1 MAIAATVTGRI
12 DGGARRGARGAAK
25 ARRRRESKR
34 IAIVKATGETGN
46 EEEESVTSSAVV
58 SRARDAGRRV
68 LDRSTREARANEDE
82 AISAELADAAKKA
95 AFISSKIAS
104 LLAAKDESEAEATVK
119 ALTAK
124 TAKET
129 TSLLEDLKKYKDG
142 EFDAEANSS
151 WEEYERTRER
161 ALRQGVA
168 YSAVTGIAVTAVLST
183 VSIDAVLSS
192 LESNPPLAALEQL
205 VGFVVTAYYG
215 TVYRRLLT
223 TTEGRQALRLDFAE
237 AFSQI
242 SGAPELA
249 AKLAASSDELDA
261 AVCKTIADME
271 EQTPRNKIP
280 ASVLAAID
288 VYYKARDTE
297 KAAMKNAVFLREQ
310 EEIRAVQAREAK
322 AKAAELDR
330 LKRKR
335 EQEETRERQ
344 QREREAKAKALVE
357 KREREQRERD
367 LKAQASQREREA
379 KAKAAQEERERQQ
392 REAKAKAK
400 MTQEERAAKA
410 KAAQEERAAKA
421 KAAQEEREAK
431 AKAAQEERAAK
442 AKAAQEE
449 REAKAKAAQ
458 EERER
463 EQAKIEA
470 QATETKEEPT
480 QPESSPEIPSIE
492 TSVGM
497 PVAAWIENINV
508 FMSKRTTSASIEAS
522 ERVDEDRKDK
532 EGLRW
537 IGEEIE
543 PAKTTSET
551 DVDEALQ
558 SLETAKAELG
568 KQMAVEFSL
577 TQKLEAEQLKV
588 KEMEEEL
595 QVLVAKSMT
604 SASQSDE
611 KARNLGER
619 VRNLED
625 ELKASNARNDE
636 LSEECRE
643 VTSRLEKVQL
653 EYTYQLTQVER
664 KTDARVSEL
673 EGVSGMTV
681 DEVAKLKDRVRSEEI
696 AKDEAIARVKQL
708 KAKVSELER
717 AVSELRTANKALERD
732 DMRAGALEGR
742 VKALMTE
749 NAELKTQVS
758 DLTRMLREAER
769 AAEIVERDAAFE
781 LRKVTLAADQ
791 RRRELEHQY
800 ANEERRIK
808 NLEADAKKA
817 IENSARLE
825 KQFATLL
832 DGDKTARELY
842 DAKREAEVAMED
854 AATARAALA
863 KVEAKLETRSANEQ
877 SYATL
882 EMSRALDAASAET
895 KQAQAQLQEMRDS
908 VAQMERSLN
917 ESSRAEKEQMKSEI
931 ERLRAEKESALETLK
946 SAEARAESQAL
957 ELRQALARVQ
967 EEKAAAQ
974 SRLDGEQN
982 ARLSDM
988 AKLQETVARLT
999 EEKSAFERELAN
1011 AVDSTA
1017 LDASRAECETLRG
1030 QLQAKTDE
1038 LNKAE
1043 KAASESARTYASE
1056 ISSLKSASSAEKDAI
1071 NAAAANE
1078 ALRRQGEIDR
1088 LVEERNDVRN
1098 ALAELEAK
1106 AAENAVA
1113 SEKERERIAEALR
1126 VSEAKLATAVDSS
1139 EARIAEIRAK
1149 YDELVAE
1156 KSEVD
1161 RAYAESKKSID
1172 DAMSQSEQNVAAAR
1186 TAVAQVEER
1195 FTALEVEIK
1204 RLRAEKSRVDA
1215 RLVEETS
1222 KSDGLVSDIER
1233 LVEEGSA
1240 RELSAASAAEAFES
1254 LKGQLTDAERRAS
1267 EANARFE
1274 ALKAKTAS
1282 LVEASELEA
1291 ARDDARRAENAWR
1304 EKLRIAEL
1312 EQEELRDEIERT
1324 RTEAS
1329 EATRL
1334 HSMSDELERK
1344 LAEADD
1350 RASELAR
1357 ELRSEQEAAAAALAA
1372 IAAER
1377 DELTRNLTEA
1387 RAKVEASSSALNDD
1401 VERELRADLAR
1412 MEARLAAAED
1422 DADVAREQA
1431 QEEFAVEAQTIAER
1445 AASDLAEAESRFAT
1459 QLEELEAKLS
1469 SATLAIKEA
1478 EAKTEALAK
1487 RAAKAETAAERASGA
1502 QVPAPSTPTPVIVST
1517 ETSSPG
1523 VDAASEERPAIV
1535 FEPSSLTALS
1545 KMKRDELIAECAAR
1559 GLDATGLAAEL
1570 RSRLRDARLTEKNA
1584 LTQQQRAQKRKAP
1597 QGFYR
1602 TVGGVRY
1609 DNAALCLADTFM
1621 AERGEIDRAGAEKI
1635 YESVFDGAGITKIE
1649 LETLALVLAGGGGR
1663 YAYVLSDAA
1672 ATYLQPRIDARREEI
1687 ESGLTKSAS
1696 KQYRVIDGAKYD
1708 DKALSIADASVK
1720 KSGAVSLAAAE
1731 RVFDAVLDGAGATAR
1746 EIATL
1751 VYIAESMPPASDDVT
1766 AYLTLKINELRAR

>member
-400 MTQEERAAKA
+400 AAQEERAAQI
-410 KAAQEERAAKA
+410 KAAQEERA
-421 KAAQEEREAK
+421 AK

-508 FMSKRTTSASIEAS
+508 FMSKR
-522 ERVDEDRKDK
+522 
-532 EGLRW
+532 
-537 IGEEIE
+537 
-543 PAKTTSET
+543 TTSET

-653 EYTYQLTQVER
+653 EYTYQRTQVER

-832 DGDKTARELY
+832 DEDKTARELY

-1334 HSMSDELERK
+1334 RSMSDELERK

-1422 DADVAREQA
+1422 DADVARERA

>member
-82 AISAELADAAKKA
+82 AIPAELADAAKKA

-400 MTQEERAAKA
+400 AAQEERAAQIKAAQEERAAKA

-421 KAAQEEREAK
+421 KAAQEERE
-431 AKAAQEERAAK
+431 AK

-508 FMSKRTTSASIEAS
+508 FMSNR
-522 ERVDEDRKDK
+522 
-532 EGLRW
+532 
-537 IGEEIE
+537 
-543 PAKTTSET
+543 TTSET

-595 QVLVAKSMT
+595 QVLVAKAMT

-832 DGDKTARELY
+832 DEDKTARELY

-1334 HSMSDELERK
+1334 RSMSDELERK

-1422 DADVAREQA
+1422 DADVARERA

>member
-400 MTQEERAAKA
+400 AAQEERAAQI
-410 KAAQEERAAKA
+410 KAAQEERA
-421 KAAQEEREAK
+421 AK

-508 FMSKRTTSASIEAS
+508 FMSKR
-522 ERVDEDRKDK
+522 
-532 EGLRW
+532 
-537 IGEEIE
+537 
-543 PAKTTSET
+543 TTSET

-653 EYTYQLTQVER
+653 EYTYQRTQVER

-832 DGDKTARELY
+832 DEDKTARELY

-1324 RTEAS
+1324 RAEAS

-1334 HSMSDELERK
+1334 RSMSDELERK

>member
-82 AISAELADAAKKA
+82 AIPAELADAAKKA

-379 KAKAAQEERERQQ
+379 KAKAAQEERER
-392 REAKAKAK
+392 
-400 MTQEERAAKA
+400 
-410 KAAQEERAAKA
+410 
-421 KAAQEEREAK
+421 
-431 AKAAQEERAAK
+431 
-442 AKAAQEE
+442 
-449 REAKAKAAQ
+449 
-458 EERER
+458 

-508 FMSKRTTSASIEAS
+508 FMSKR
-522 ERVDEDRKDK
+522 
-532 EGLRW
+532 
-537 IGEEIE
+537 
-543 PAKTTSET
+543 TTSET

-653 EYTYQLTQVER
+653 EYTYQRTQVER

-832 DGDKTARELY
+832 DEDKTARELY

-1324 RTEAS
+1324 RAEAS

-1334 HSMSDELERK
+1334 RSMSDELERK

>member
-1 MAIAATVTGRI
+1 
-12 DGGARRGARGAAK
+12 
-25 ARRRRESKR
+25 
-34 IAIVKATGETGN
+34 
-46 EEEESVTSSAVV
+46 
-58 SRARDAGRRV
+58 
-68 LDRSTREARANEDE
+68 
-82 AISAELADAAKKA
+82 
-95 AFISSKIAS
+95 
-104 LLAAKDESEAEATVK
+104 
-119 ALTAK
+119 
-124 TAKET
+124 
-129 TSLLEDLKKYKDG
+129 
-142 EFDAEANSS
+142 
-151 WEEYERTRER
+151 
-161 ALRQGVA
+161 
-168 YSAVTGIAVTAVLST
+168 
-183 VSIDAVLSS
+183 
-192 LESNPPLAALEQL
+192 
-205 VGFVVTAYYG
+205 
-215 TVYRRLLT
+215 
-223 TTEGRQALRLDFAE
+223 
-237 AFSQI
+237 
-242 SGAPELA
+242 
-249 AKLAASSDELDA
+249 
-261 AVCKTIADME
+261 
-271 EQTPRNKIP
+271 
-280 ASVLAAID
+280 
-288 VYYKARDTE
+288 
-297 KAAMKNAVFLREQ
+297 
-310 EEIRAVQAREAK
+310 
-322 AKAAELDR
+322 
-330 LKRKR
+330 
-335 EQEETRERQ
+335 
-344 QREREAKAKALVE
+344 
-357 KREREQRERD
+357 
-367 LKAQASQREREA
+367 
-379 KAKAAQEERERQQ
+379 
-392 REAKAKAK
+392 
-400 MTQEERAAKA
+400 
-410 KAAQEERAAKA
+410 
-421 KAAQEEREAK
+421 
-431 AKAAQEERAAK
+431 
-442 AKAAQEE
+442 
-449 REAKAKAAQ
+449 
-458 EERER
+458 
-463 EQAKIEA
+463 
-470 QATETKEEPT
+470 
-480 QPESSPEIPSIE
+480 
-492 TSVGM
+492 M

-508 FMSKRTTSASIEAS
+508 FMSKRTTSASIEA
-522 ERVDEDRKDK
+522 
-532 EGLRW
+532 
-537 IGEEIE
+537 
-543 PAKTTSET
+543 

-595 QVLVAKSMT
+595 QVLVAKAMT

-653 EYTYQLTQVER
+653 KYTYQLTQVER

-832 DGDKTARELY
+832 DEDKTARELY

-1324 RTEAS
+1324 RAEAS

-1334 HSMSDELERK
+1334 RSMSDELERK

-1422 DADVAREQA
+1422 DADVARERA

>member
-82 AISAELADAAKKA
+82 AIPAELADAAKKA

-392 REAKAKAK
+392 REGK
-400 MTQEERAAKA
+400 AKA
-410 KAAQEERAAKA
+410 KAAQEERA
-421 KAAQEEREAK
+421 
-431 AKAAQEERAAK
+431 
-442 AKAAQEE
+442 
-449 REAKAKAAQ
+449 AKAKAAQ

-497 PVAAWIENINV
+497 PVDAWIENINV
-508 FMSKRTTSASIEAS
+508 FMSKRTTSAS
-522 ERVDEDRKDK
+522 
-532 EGLRW
+532 
-537 IGEEIE
+537 
-543 PAKTTSET
+543 SET

-595 QVLVAKSMT
+595 QVLVAKAMT

-653 EYTYQLTQVER
+653 EYTYQRTQVER

-832 DGDKTARELY
+832 DEDKTARELY

-1324 RTEAS
+1324 RAEAS

-1334 HSMSDELERK
+1334 RSMSDELERK

-1766 AYLTLKINELRAR
+1766 AYLTLKINESRAR

>member
-82 AISAELADAAKKA
+82 AIPAELADAAKKA

-379 KAKAAQEERERQQ
+379 KAKAAQEERER
-392 REAKAKAK
+392 
-400 MTQEERAAKA
+400 
-410 KAAQEERAAKA
+410 
-421 KAAQEEREAK
+421 
-431 AKAAQEERAAK
+431 
-442 AKAAQEE
+442 
-449 REAKAKAAQ
+449 
-458 EERER
+458 

-508 FMSKRTTSASIEAS
+508 FMSKR
-522 ERVDEDRKDK
+522 
-532 EGLRW
+532 
-537 IGEEIE
+537 
-543 PAKTTSET
+543 TTSET

-653 EYTYQLTQVER
+653 EYTYQRTQVER

-832 DGDKTARELY
+832 DEDKTARELY

-1334 HSMSDELERK
+1334 RSMSDELERK

>member
-400 MTQEERAAKA
+400 T
-410 KAAQEERAAKA
+410 
-421 KAAQEEREAK
+421 
-431 AKAAQEERAAK
+431 AQEERAAK

-508 FMSKRTTSASIEAS
+508 FMSKRTTS
-522 ERVDEDRKDK
+522 
-532 EGLRW
+532 
-537 IGEEIE
+537 
-543 PAKTTSET
+543 ET

-595 QVLVAKSMT
+595 QVLVAKAMT

-653 EYTYQLTQVER
+653 EYTYQRTQVER

-832 DGDKTARELY
+832 DEDKTARELY

-863 KVEAKLETRSANEQ
+863 KVEAKLETRSANKQ

-895 KQAQAQLQEMRDS
+895 KQAQAQLREMRDS

-1334 HSMSDELERK
+1334 RSMSDELERK

>member
-1 MAIAATVTGRI
+1 MAIAATVAGRI

-82 AISAELADAAKKA
+82 AIPAELADAAKKA

-400 MTQEERAAKA
+400 
-410 KAAQEERAAKA
+410 
-421 KAAQEEREAK
+421 
-431 AKAAQEERAAK
+431 AAQEERAAK

-508 FMSKRTTSASIEAS
+508 FMSKRTTSAS
-522 ERVDEDRKDK
+522 
-532 EGLRW
+532 
-537 IGEEIE
+537 
-543 PAKTTSET
+543 SET

-653 EYTYQLTQVER
+653 EYTYQRTQVER

-832 DGDKTARELY
+832 DEDKTARELY

-1334 HSMSDELERK
+1334 RSMSDELERK

>member
-82 AISAELADAAKKA
+82 AIPAELADAAKKA

-310 EEIRAVQAREAK
+310 EEIRAVQARETK

-400 MTQEERAAKA
+400 AAQEERAAQI
-410 KAAQEERAAKA
+410 KAAQEERA
-421 KAAQEEREAK
+421 AK

-508 FMSKRTTSASIEAS
+508 FMSKRTTSAS
-522 ERVDEDRKDK
+522 
-532 EGLRW
+532 
-537 IGEEIE
+537 
-543 PAKTTSET
+543 SET

-595 QVLVAKSMT
+595 QVLVAKAMT

-619 VRNLED
+619 VRDLED

-653 EYTYQLTQVER
+653 EYTYQRTQVER

-832 DGDKTARELY
+832 DEDKTARELY

-1334 HSMSDELERK
+1334 RSMSDELERK

-1422 DADVAREQA
+1422 DADVARERA

>member
-400 MTQEERAAKA
+400 AAQEERAAQIKAAQEERAAKA

-421 KAAQEEREAK
+421 KAAQEERA
-431 AKAAQEERAAK
+431 
-442 AKAAQEE
+442 
-449 REAKAKAAQ
+449 AKAKAAQ

-508 FMSKRTTSASIEAS
+508 FMSKR
-522 ERVDEDRKDK
+522 
-532 EGLRW
+532 
-537 IGEEIE
+537 
-543 PAKTTSET
+543 TTSET

-653 EYTYQLTQVER
+653 EYTYQRTQVER

-832 DGDKTARELY
+832 DEDKTARELY

-1334 HSMSDELERK
+1334 RSMSDELERK

-1422 DADVAREQA
+1422 DADVARERA

>member
-82 AISAELADAAKKA
+82 AIPAELADAAKKA

-400 MTQEERAAKA
+400 M
-410 KAAQEERAAKA
+410 
-421 KAAQEEREAK
+421 
-431 AKAAQEERAAK
+431 AQEERAAK

-508 FMSKRTTSASIEAS
+508 FMSKRTTSAS
-522 ERVDEDRKDK
+522 
-532 EGLRW
+532 
-537 IGEEIE
+537 
-543 PAKTTSET
+543 SET

-653 EYTYQLTQVER
+653 EYTYQRTQVER

-832 DGDKTARELY
+832 DEDKTARELY

-1334 HSMSDELERK
+1334 RSMSDELERK

-1422 DADVAREQA
+1422 DADVARERA

>member
-46 EEEESVTSSAVV
+46 EEEESVTSSEVV

-82 AISAELADAAKKA
+82 AIPAELADAAKKA

-400 MTQEERAAKA
+400 AAQEERAAQI
-410 KAAQEERAAKA
+410 KAAQEERAAQI
-421 KAAQEEREAK
+421 KAAQEERAAK

-508 FMSKRTTSASIEAS
+508 FMSKRTTS
-522 ERVDEDRKDK
+522 
-532 EGLRW
+532 
-537 IGEEIE
+537 
-543 PAKTTSET
+543 ET

-595 QVLVAKSMT
+595 QALVAKAMT

-653 EYTYQLTQVER
+653 EYTYQRTQVER

-832 DGDKTARELY
+832 DEDKTARELY

-1334 HSMSDELERK
+1334 RSMSDELERK

-1609 DNAALCLADTFM
+1609 DNTALCLADTFM

>member
-82 AISAELADAAKKA
+82 AIPAELADAAKKA

-400 MTQEERAAKA
+400 AAQEERAAQI
-410 KAAQEERAAKA
+410 KAAQEERA
-421 KAAQEEREAK
+421 AK

-508 FMSKRTTSASIEAS
+508 FMSNR
-522 ERVDEDRKDK
+522 
-532 EGLRW
+532 
-537 IGEEIE
+537 
-543 PAKTTSET
+543 TTSET

-653 EYTYQLTQVER
+653 EYTYQRTQVER

-832 DGDKTARELY
+832 DEDKTARELY

-1334 HSMSDELERK
+1334 RSMSDELERK

-1422 DADVAREQA
+1422 DADVARERA

>member
-82 AISAELADAAKKA
+82 AIPAELADAAKKA

-379 KAKAAQEERERQQ
+379 KDKAAQEERERQQ
-392 REAKAKAK
+392 REAK
-400 MTQEERAAKA
+400 
-410 KAAQEERAAKA
+410 
-421 KAAQEEREAK
+421 AK

-508 FMSKRTTSASIEAS
+508 FMSKRTTS
-522 ERVDEDRKDK
+522 
-532 EGLRW
+532 
-537 IGEEIE
+537 
-543 PAKTTSET
+543 ET

-595 QVLVAKSMT
+595 QVLVAKAMT

-653 EYTYQLTQVER
+653 EYTYQRTQVER

-832 DGDKTARELY
+832 DEDKTARELY

-1334 HSMSDELERK
+1334 RSMSDELERK

>member
-82 AISAELADAAKKA
+82 AIPAELADAAKKA

-400 MTQEERAAKA
+400 AAQEERAAQI
-410 KAAQEERAAKA
+410 KAAQEERA
-421 KAAQEEREAK
+421 AK

-508 FMSKRTTSASIEAS
+508 FMSKRTTS
-522 ERVDEDRKDK
+522 
-532 EGLRW
+532 
-537 IGEEIE
+537 
-543 PAKTTSET
+543 ET

-595 QVLVAKSMT
+595 QVLVAKAMT

-653 EYTYQLTQVER
+653 EYTYQRTQVER

-832 DGDKTARELY
+832 DEDKTARELY

-1334 HSMSDELERK
+1334 RSMSDELERK

-1422 DADVAREQA
+1422 DADVARERA

>member
-1 MAIAATVTGRI
+1 
-12 DGGARRGARGAAK
+12 
-25 ARRRRESKR
+25 
-34 IAIVKATGETGN
+34 
-46 EEEESVTSSAVV
+46 
-58 SRARDAGRRV
+58 V

-400 MTQEERAAKA
+400 MTQEERAAQI

-421 KAAQEEREAK
+421 KAAQEERAAK

-508 FMSKRTTSASIEAS
+508 FMSKR
-522 ERVDEDRKDK
+522 
-532 EGLRW
+532 
-537 IGEEIE
+537 
-543 PAKTTSET
+543 TTSET

-832 DGDKTARELY
+832 DEDKTARELY

-1324 RTEAS
+1324 RAEAS

-1334 HSMSDELERK
+1334 RSMSDELERK

-1357 ELRSEQEAAAAALAA
+1357 ELRSEQETAAAALAA

-1766 AYLTLKINELRAR
+1766 AYLTLKINQLRAR

>member
-82 AISAELADAAKKA
+82 AIPAELADAAKKA

-400 MTQEERAAKA
+400 AAQEERAAQI
-410 KAAQEERAAKA
+410 KAAQEERA
-421 KAAQEEREAK
+421 AK

-508 FMSKRTTSASIEAS
+508 FMSKRTTS
-522 ERVDEDRKDK
+522 
-532 EGLRW
+532 
-537 IGEEIE
+537 
-543 PAKTTSET
+543 ET

-595 QVLVAKSMT
+595 QALVAKAMT

-653 EYTYQLTQVER
+653 EYTYQRTQVER

-832 DGDKTARELY
+832 DEDKTARELY

-1324 RTEAS
+1324 RAEAS

-1334 HSMSDELERK
+1334 RSMSDELERK

>member
-82 AISAELADAAKKA
+82 AIPAELADAAKKA

-400 MTQEERAAKA
+400 AAQEERAAQIKAAQEERAAKA

-421 KAAQEEREAK
+421 KAAQEERA
-431 AKAAQEERAAK
+431 
-442 AKAAQEE
+442 
-449 REAKAKAAQ
+449 AKAKAAQ

-508 FMSKRTTSASIEAS
+508 FMSKRTTSAS
-522 ERVDEDRKDK
+522 
-532 EGLRW
+532 
-537 IGEEIE
+537 
-543 PAKTTSET
+543 SET

-653 EYTYQLTQVER
+653 EYTYQRTQVER

-832 DGDKTARELY
+832 DEDKTARELY

-1334 HSMSDELERK
+1334 RSMSDELERK

-1422 DADVAREQA
+1422 DADVARERA

>member
-1 MAIAATVTGRI
+1 MAIAATVAGRI

-82 AISAELADAAKKA
+82 AIPAELADAAKKA

-400 MTQEERAAKA
+400 AAQEERAAQI
-410 KAAQEERAAKA
+410 KAAQEERA
-421 KAAQEEREAK
+421 AK

-508 FMSKRTTSASIEAS
+508 FMSKRTTSAS
-522 ERVDEDRKDK
+522 
-532 EGLRW
+532 
-537 IGEEIE
+537 
-543 PAKTTSET
+543 SET

-653 EYTYQLTQVER
+653 EYTYQRTQVER

-832 DGDKTARELY
+832 DEDKTARELY

-1334 HSMSDELERK
+1334 RSMSDELERK

-1422 DADVAREQA
+1422 DADVARERA

>member
-82 AISAELADAAKKA
+82 AIPAELADAAKKA

-192 LESNPPLAALEQL
+192 LEPTPPLAALEQL

-400 MTQEERAAKA
+400 AAQEERTAQI
-410 KAAQEERAAKA
+410 KAAQEERA
-421 KAAQEEREAK
+421 AK

-508 FMSKRTTSASIEAS
+508 FMSKR
-522 ERVDEDRKDK
+522 
-532 EGLRW
+532 
-537 IGEEIE
+537 
-543 PAKTTSET
+543 TTSET

-653 EYTYQLTQVER
+653 EYTYQRTQVER

-832 DGDKTARELY
+832 DEDKTARELY

-863 KVEAKLETRSANEQ
+863 KVEAKLETRSANKQ
-877 SYATL
+877 SHATL

-1324 RTEAS
+1324 RAEAS

-1334 HSMSDELERK
+1334 RSMSDELERK

>member
-1 MAIAATVTGRI
+1 MAIAATVAGRI

-400 MTQEERAAKA
+400 AAQEERAAQI
-410 KAAQEERAAKA
+410 KAAQEERA
-421 KAAQEEREAK
+421 AK

-508 FMSKRTTSASIEAS
+508 FMSKRTTSAS
-522 ERVDEDRKDK
+522 
-532 EGLRW
+532 
-537 IGEEIE
+537 
-543 PAKTTSET
+543 SET

-653 EYTYQLTQVER
+653 EYTYQRTQVER

-832 DGDKTARELY
+832 DEDKTARELY

-1324 RTEAS
+1324 RAEAS

-1334 HSMSDELERK
+1334 RSMSDELERK

>member
-82 AISAELADAAKKA
+82 AIPAELADAAKKA

-400 MTQEERAAKA
+400 
-410 KAAQEERAAKA
+410 AAQEERA
-421 KAAQEEREAK
+421 AK

-508 FMSKRTTSASIEAS
+508 FMSKR
-522 ERVDEDRKDK
+522 
-532 EGLRW
+532 
-537 IGEEIE
+537 
-543 PAKTTSET
+543 TTSET

-653 EYTYQLTQVER
+653 EYTYQRTQVER

-832 DGDKTARELY
+832 DEDKTARELY

-1334 HSMSDELERK
+1334 RSMSDELERK

>member
-400 MTQEERAAKA
+400 AAQEERAAQI
-410 KAAQEERAAKA
+410 KAAQEERA
-421 KAAQEEREAK
+421 AK

-508 FMSKRTTSASIEAS
+508 FMSKRTTSAS
-522 ERVDEDRKDK
+522 
-532 EGLRW
+532 
-537 IGEEIE
+537 
-543 PAKTTSET
+543 SET

-653 EYTYQLTQVER
+653 EYTYQRTQVER

-832 DGDKTARELY
+832 DEDKTARELY

-1334 HSMSDELERK
+1334 RSMSDELERK

-1422 DADVAREQA
+1422 DADVARERA

>member
-82 AISAELADAAKKA
+82 AISPELADAAKKA

-400 MTQEERAAKA
+400 AAQEERAAQI
-410 KAAQEERAAKA
+410 KAAQEERA
-421 KAAQEEREAK
+421 AK

-508 FMSKRTTSASIEAS
+508 FMSKRTTS
-522 ERVDEDRKDK
+522 
-532 EGLRW
+532 
-537 IGEEIE
+537 
-543 PAKTTSET
+543 ET

-595 QVLVAKSMT
+595 QVLVAKAMT

-653 EYTYQLTQVER
+653 EYTYQRTQVER

-832 DGDKTARELY
+832 DEDKTARELY

-1324 RTEAS
+1324 RAEAS

-1334 HSMSDELERK
+1334 RSMSDELERK

>member
-82 AISAELADAAKKA
+82 AIPAELADAAKKA

-400 MTQEERAAKA
+400 
-410 KAAQEERAAKA
+410 AAQEERA
-421 KAAQEEREAK
+421 AK

-508 FMSKRTTSASIEAS
+508 FMSKRTTSAS
-522 ERVDEDRKDK
+522 
-532 EGLRW
+532 
-537 IGEEIE
+537 
-543 PAKTTSET
+543 SET

-653 EYTYQLTQVER
+653 EYTYQRTQVER

-832 DGDKTARELY
+832 DEDKTARELY

-1324 RTEAS
+1324 RAEAS

-1334 HSMSDELERK
+1334 RSMSDELERK

-1422 DADVAREQA
+1422 DADVARERA

>member
-82 AISAELADAAKKA
+82 AIPAELADAAKKA

-379 KAKAAQEERERQQ
+379 KAKAAQEERER
-392 REAKAKAK
+392 
-400 MTQEERAAKA
+400 
-410 KAAQEERAAKA
+410 
-421 KAAQEEREAK
+421 
-431 AKAAQEERAAK
+431 
-442 AKAAQEE
+442 
-449 REAKAKAAQ
+449 
-458 EERER
+458 

-508 FMSKRTTSASIEAS
+508 FMSKRTTSAS
-522 ERVDEDRKDK
+522 
-532 EGLRW
+532 
-537 IGEEIE
+537 
-543 PAKTTSET
+543 SET

-653 EYTYQLTQVER
+653 EYTYQRTQVER

-832 DGDKTARELY
+832 DEDKTARELY

-1324 RTEAS
+1324 RAEAS

-1334 HSMSDELERK
+1334 RSMSDELERK

-1422 DADVAREQA
+1422 DADVARERA

>member
-82 AISAELADAAKKA
+82 AIPAELADAAKKA

-400 MTQEERAAKA
+400 
-410 KAAQEERAAKA
+410 AAQEERAAKA
-421 KAAQEEREAK
+421 KAAQEERAAK

-508 FMSKRTTSASIEAS
+508 FMSKRTTSAS
-522 ERVDEDRKDK
+522 
-532 EGLRW
+532 
-537 IGEEIE
+537 
-543 PAKTTSET
+543 SET

-653 EYTYQLTQVER
+653 EYTYQRTQVER

-832 DGDKTARELY
+832 DEDKTARELY

-1334 HSMSDELERK
+1334 RSMSDELERK

>member
-1 MAIAATVTGRI
+1 
-12 DGGARRGARGAAK
+12 
-25 ARRRRESKR
+25 
-34 IAIVKATGETGN
+34 
-46 EEEESVTSSAVV
+46 
-58 SRARDAGRRV
+58 
-68 LDRSTREARANEDE
+68 
-82 AISAELADAAKKA
+82 
-95 AFISSKIAS
+95 
-104 LLAAKDESEAEATVK
+104 
-119 ALTAK
+119 
-124 TAKET
+124 
-129 TSLLEDLKKYKDG
+129 
-142 EFDAEANSS
+142 
-151 WEEYERTRER
+151 
-161 ALRQGVA
+161 
-168 YSAVTGIAVTAVLST
+168 
-183 VSIDAVLSS
+183 
-192 LESNPPLAALEQL
+192 
-205 VGFVVTAYYG
+205 
-215 TVYRRLLT
+215 
-223 TTEGRQALRLDFAE
+223 
-237 AFSQI
+237 
-242 SGAPELA
+242 
-249 AKLAASSDELDA
+249 
-261 AVCKTIADME
+261 
-271 EQTPRNKIP
+271 
-280 ASVLAAID
+280 
-288 VYYKARDTE
+288 
-297 KAAMKNAVFLREQ
+297 
-310 EEIRAVQAREAK
+310 
-322 AKAAELDR
+322 
-330 LKRKR
+330 
-335 EQEETRERQ
+335 
-344 QREREAKAKALVE
+344 
-357 KREREQRERD
+357 
-367 LKAQASQREREA
+367 
-379 KAKAAQEERERQQ
+379 
-392 REAKAKAK
+392 
-400 MTQEERAAKA
+400 
-410 KAAQEERAAKA
+410 
-421 KAAQEEREAK
+421 
-431 AKAAQEERAAK
+431 
-442 AKAAQEE
+442 
-449 REAKAKAAQ
+449 
-458 EERER
+458 
-463 EQAKIEA
+463 
-470 QATETKEEPT
+470 
-480 QPESSPEIPSIE
+480 
-492 TSVGM
+492 M

-508 FMSKRTTSASIEAS
+508 FMSKRTTSAS
-522 ERVDEDRKDK
+522 
-532 EGLRW
+532 
-537 IGEEIE
+537 
-543 PAKTTSET
+543 SET

-595 QVLVAKSMT
+595 QVLVAKAMT

-653 EYTYQLTQVER
+653 EYTYQRTQVER

-832 DGDKTARELY
+832 DEDKTARELY

-1324 RTEAS
+1324 RAEAS

-1334 HSMSDELERK
+1334 RSMSDELERK

-1487 RAAKAETAAERASGA
+1487 RAAKAETAAERTSGA

>member
-82 AISAELADAAKKA
+82 AIPAELADAAKKA

-400 MTQEERAAKA
+400 AAQEERAAQI
-410 KAAQEERAAKA
+410 KAAQEERA
-421 KAAQEEREAK
+421 AK

-508 FMSKRTTSASIEAS
+508 FMSKR
-522 ERVDEDRKDK
+522 
-532 EGLRW
+532 
-537 IGEEIE
+537 
-543 PAKTTSET
+543 TTSET

-653 EYTYQLTQVER
+653 EYTYQRTQVER

-832 DGDKTARELY
+832 DEDKTARELY

-1324 RTEAS
+1324 RAEAS

-1334 HSMSDELERK
+1334 RSMSDELERK

-1422 DADVAREQA
+1422 DADVARERA

>member
-82 AISAELADAAKKA
+82 AIPAELADAAKKA

-400 MTQEERAAKA
+400 AAQEERAAQI
-410 KAAQEERAAKA
+410 KAAQEERA
-421 KAAQEEREAK
+421 AK

-508 FMSKRTTSASIEAS
+508 FMSKRTTSAS
-522 ERVDEDRKDK
+522 
-532 EGLRW
+532 
-537 IGEEIE
+537 
-543 PAKTTSET
+543 SET

-653 EYTYQLTQVER
+653 EYTYQRTQVER

-832 DGDKTARELY
+832 DEDKTARELY

-1334 HSMSDELERK
+1334 RSMSDELERK

>member
-82 AISAELADAAKKA
+82 AIPAELADAAKKA

-400 MTQEERAAKA
+400 AAQEERAAQI
-410 KAAQEERAAKA
+410 KAAQEERA
-421 KAAQEEREAK
+421 AK

-508 FMSKRTTSASIEAS
+508 FMSNR
-522 ERVDEDRKDK
+522 
-532 EGLRW
+532 
-537 IGEEIE
+537 
-543 PAKTTSET
+543 TTSET

-595 QVLVAKSMT
+595 QVLVAKAMT

-653 EYTYQLTQVER
+653 EYTYQRTQVER

-832 DGDKTARELY
+832 DEDKTARELY

-1334 HSMSDELERK
+1334 RSMSDELERK

>member
-82 AISAELADAAKKA
+82 AIPAELADAAKKA

-400 MTQEERAAKA
+400 AAQEERAAQI
-410 KAAQEERAAKA
+410 KAAQEERA
-421 KAAQEEREAK
+421 AK

-508 FMSKRTTSASIEAS
+508 FMSKRTTSAS
-522 ERVDEDRKDK
+522 
-532 EGLRW
+532 
-537 IGEEIE
+537 
-543 PAKTTSET
+543 SET

-595 QVLVAKSMT
+595 QVLVAKAMT

-653 EYTYQLTQVER
+653 EYTYQRTQVER

-832 DGDKTARELY
+832 DEDKTARELY

-1334 HSMSDELERK
+1334 RSMSDELERK

-1422 DADVAREQA
+1422 DADVARERA

>member
-82 AISAELADAAKKA
+82 AIPAELADAAKKA

-400 MTQEERAAKA
+400 
-410 KAAQEERAAKA
+410 AAQEERAA
-421 KAAQEEREAK
+421 QI
-431 AKAAQEERAAK
+431 KAAQEERAAK

-508 FMSKRTTSASIEAS
+508 FMSKRTTSAS
-522 ERVDEDRKDK
+522 
-532 EGLRW
+532 
-537 IGEEIE
+537 
-543 PAKTTSET
+543 SET

-653 EYTYQLTQVER
+653 EYTYQRTQVER

-832 DGDKTARELY
+832 DEDKTARELY

-1334 HSMSDELERK
+1334 RSMSDELERK

-1422 DADVAREQA
+1422 DADVARERA

>member
-82 AISAELADAAKKA
+82 AIPAELADAAKKA

-400 MTQEERAAKA
+400 AAQEERAAQI
-410 KAAQEERAAKA
+410 KAAQEERA
-421 KAAQEEREAK
+421 AK

-508 FMSKRTTSASIEAS
+508 FMSKR
-522 ERVDEDRKDK
+522 
-532 EGLRW
+532 
-537 IGEEIE
+537 
-543 PAKTTSET
+543 TTSET

-653 EYTYQLTQVER
+653 EYTYQRTQVER

-832 DGDKTARELY
+832 DEDKTARELY

-1334 HSMSDELERK
+1334 RSMSDELERK

>member
-1 MAIAATVTGRI
+1 MAIAATVAGRI

-82 AISAELADAAKKA
+82 AIPAELADAAKKA

-400 MTQEERAAKA
+400 
-410 KAAQEERAAKA
+410 
-421 KAAQEEREAK
+421 
-431 AKAAQEERAAK
+431 AAQEERAAK

-508 FMSKRTTSASIEAS
+508 FMSKRTTSAS
-522 ERVDEDRKDK
+522 
-532 EGLRW
+532 
-537 IGEEIE
+537 
-543 PAKTTSET
+543 SET

-595 QVLVAKSMT
+595 QVLVAKAMT

-653 EYTYQLTQVER
+653 EYTYQRTQVER

-832 DGDKTARELY
+832 DEDKTARELY

-1334 HSMSDELERK
+1334 RSMSDELERK

>member
-1 MAIAATVTGRI
+1 MAIAATVAGRI

-400 MTQEERAAKA
+400 
-410 KAAQEERAAKA
+410 AAQEERA
-421 KAAQEEREAK
+421 AK

-508 FMSKRTTSASIEAS
+508 FMSKRTTSAS
-522 ERVDEDRKDK
+522 
-532 EGLRW
+532 
-537 IGEEIE
+537 
-543 PAKTTSET
+543 SET

-653 EYTYQLTQVER
+653 EYTYQRTQVER

-832 DGDKTARELY
+832 DEDKTARELY

-1334 HSMSDELERK
+1334 RSMSDELERK

>member
-82 AISAELADAAKKA
+82 AIPAELADAAKKA

-379 KAKAAQEERERQQ
+379 KAKAAQEERER
-392 REAKAKAK
+392 
-400 MTQEERAAKA
+400 
-410 KAAQEERAAKA
+410 
-421 KAAQEEREAK
+421 
-431 AKAAQEERAAK
+431 
-442 AKAAQEE
+442 
-449 REAKAKAAQ
+449 
-458 EERER
+458 

-508 FMSKRTTSASIEAS
+508 FMSNR
-522 ERVDEDRKDK
+522 
-532 EGLRW
+532 
-537 IGEEIE
+537 
-543 PAKTTSET
+543 TTSET

-653 EYTYQLTQVER
+653 EYTYQRTQVER

-832 DGDKTARELY
+832 DEDKTARELY

-1334 HSMSDELERK
+1334 RSMSDELERK

>member
-46 EEEESVTSSAVV
+46 EEEESATSSAVV

-82 AISAELADAAKKA
+82 AIPAELADAAKKA

-379 KAKAAQEERERQQ
+379 KAKAAQEERER
-392 REAKAKAK
+392 
-400 MTQEERAAKA
+400 
-410 KAAQEERAAKA
+410 
-421 KAAQEEREAK
+421 
-431 AKAAQEERAAK
+431 
-442 AKAAQEE
+442 
-449 REAKAKAAQ
+449 
-458 EERER
+458 

-508 FMSKRTTSASIEAS
+508 FMSKRTTSAS
-522 ERVDEDRKDK
+522 
-532 EGLRW
+532 
-537 IGEEIE
+537 
-543 PAKTTSET
+543 SET

-653 EYTYQLTQVER
+653 EYTYQRTQVER

-832 DGDKTARELY
+832 DEDKTARELY

-1324 RTEAS
+1324 RAEAS

-1334 HSMSDELERK
+1334 RSMSDELERK

>member
-82 AISAELADAAKKA
+82 AIPAELADAAKKA

-400 MTQEERAAKA
+400 
-410 KAAQEERAAKA
+410 
-421 KAAQEEREAK
+421 
-431 AKAAQEERAAK
+431 AAQEERAAK

-508 FMSKRTTSASIEAS
+508 FMSKRTTS
-522 ERVDEDRKDK
+522 
-532 EGLRW
+532 
-537 IGEEIE
+537 
-543 PAKTTSET
+543 ET

-595 QVLVAKSMT
+595 QVLVAKAMT

-653 EYTYQLTQVER
+653 KYTYQLTQVER

-832 DGDKTARELY
+832 DEDKTARELY

-1324 RTEAS
+1324 RAEAS

-1334 HSMSDELERK
+1334 RSMSDELERK

-1422 DADVAREQA
+1422 DADVARERA

-1621 AERGEIDRAGAEKI
+1621 AERGEIDRAGAERI